1 MYAEAM
7 FYITVQRN
15 NKLTQVLYSR
25 SLLSRRLDKYTSNF
39 KINVVIS
46 AINQVGVPSYSCTSG
61 LLKVRGGH
69 VTCSDQWNLH
79 HTSFLSRNLRAWV
92 IDHAWKSGGLRE
104 DPEPAG
110 RHYLLTLPSSALP
123 GRYCS
128 HGRLFHLSGPLS
140 SSLKLQMV
148 RPSETFK

>member
-92 IDHAWKSGGLRE
+92 ICYSLLSFTLVTDSAPDGGSSVCPAAKMRMKWPVTDLQYEWEVNCCFKPLR
-104 DPEPAG
+104 
-110 RHYLLTLPSSALP
+110 
-123 GRYCS
+123 
-128 HGRLFHLSGPLS
+128 F
-140 SSLKLQMV
+140 
-148 RPSETFK
+148 